1 MRIGIKAILILDYR
15 NQLVQHNLVTAHDI
29 NPSK

>member
-15 NQLVQHNLVTAHDI
+15 NQFVQDYSVTAHDI